1 MENIGDYVLE
11 ADELKALQE
20 IAKEEN
26 KTVQELFVELMKE
39 FIDKNVKKLV
49 ERKNDNTRKYTSR

>member
-11 ADELKALQE
+11 ADELKVLKE

-26 KTVQELFVELMKE
+26 KTVQELFVEIVQE
-39 FIDKNVKKLV
+39 FIDKNRKKQG
-49 ERKNDNTRKYTSR
+49 E

>member
-49 ERKNDNTRKYTSR
+49 ERKNDNTRKYTS

>member
-26 KTVQELFVELMKE
+26 KTVQELFVELIKE
-39 FIDKNVKKLV
+39 FIDKNIKESKK
-49 ERKNDNTRKYTSR
+49 

>member
-11 ADELKALQE
+11 ADELKALQK

-26 KTVQELFVELMKE
+26 KTVQELFVELIKE
-39 FIDKNVKKLV
+39 FIDKNIKESKK
-49 ERKNDNTRKYTSR
+49 